1 MLAAREK
8 SDAGECVADKISR
21 HQKTEGVLDPYV
33 EEVEGSATQSG
44 RMVFHF
50 AQMMAAALQ
59 VTGCEISR
67 LTALVS
73 GKAGTGFNFTLRFK
87 NGEVAPEGIC
97 FQ

>member
-1 MLAAREK
+1 M
-8 SDAGECVADKISR
+8 SR
-21 HQKTEGVLDPYV
+21 RLK
-33 EEVEGSATQSG
+33 EVQHSQDGWF
-44 RMVFHF
+44 FHF